1 MREVQYCRQLR
12 WHKKHLRP
20 VTAKLT
26 TAEYAMF
33 KEICKEQGTTPYAVI
48 SRRARGYIKGAI
60 RGAAENIADTVR

>member
-1 MREVQYCRQLR
+1 MRT
-12 WHKKHLRP
+12 

-48 SRRARGYIKGAI
+48 SRLARGYIKGAI
-60 RGAAENIADTVR
+60 RCAAENIADTVR

>member
-1 MREVQYCRQLR
+1 MR
-12 WHKKHLRP
+12 WHKKHLRT

-33 KEICKEQGTTPYAVI
+33 KEICKEQGSTPYAVL
-48 SRRARGYIKGAI
+48 SRLTRGYIKGAV

>member
-1 MREVQYCRQLR
+1 MRT
-12 WHKKHLRP
+12 

-33 KEICKEQGTTPYAVI
+33 KEICKEQGTTPYAVL
-48 SRRARGYIKGAI
+48 SRLTRGYIKGAI